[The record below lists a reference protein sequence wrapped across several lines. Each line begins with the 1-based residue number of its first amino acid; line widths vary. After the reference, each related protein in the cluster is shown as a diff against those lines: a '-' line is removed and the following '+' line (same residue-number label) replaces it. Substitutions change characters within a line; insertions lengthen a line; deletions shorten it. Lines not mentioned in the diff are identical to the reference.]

1 MKLKNLIEVLP
12 WGVSIRVH
20 SYTDGEIVHNDVIRQ
35 ARPKLINHMWNEVY
49 AVEPCATGMLYI
61 EIE

>member
-12 WGVSIRVH
+12 WGVNISVH
-20 SYTDGEIVHNDVIRQ
+20 SYTDGELVDTMALKY
-35 ARPKLINHMWNEVY
+35 ARPMLVNHMYNEVY
-49 AVEPCATGMLYI
+49 AVEPCDFNHLTI